1 MLYILNNKLKVL
13 SVLRSGGIY
22 NESHV
27 YALESMCENN
37 ILKHD
42 YDFYC
47 LTDHDNLACKSIKLK
62 NGFKGW
68 WSKIELFKI
77 EPPVLFFDLDTI
89 IVNPIDDII
98 SRISNIDFC
107 GLHDQWFPNTIQS
120 AIMHWSVDMSFIY
133 HKFMEDPLTPIN
145 SMWGDQDFIN
155 TLVPNKKYI
164 QDYADGSIVSFK
176 ANLDHGKLFNKEK
189 HKIVYFHGLPRPWDQ
204 NVIEYPNHAY

>member
-1 MLYILNNKLKVL
+1 MNNKLKVL